1 MSGSCVRV
9 DPPFVEFRD
18 VSVGQVYRR
27 TVTATNDGKTMK
39 NIIFQTPNLKLFKF
53 TAASAPEFVAPGL
66 SVSGLLQFTPE
77 QEEVVRDCLLIHT
90 DDVTIEIPL
99 IGFPR
104 TCSLLTD
111 SVLDF
116 GCVAAN
122 SQIISKQH
130 PITNQGSAPGVFQ
143 VKYSGDPSVRLSPSS
158 GVIAGGAT
166 KWLKVELH
174 TDRPR
179 QIDEKALIKLQN
191 RFAISLTVRAEV
203 VDQRLEVSD
212 LKGVSLSCLW
222 FGPVYFGTSRVKKV
236 VLRNNGPQACDWVC
250 QFQDAAAGTEA
261 GTDLHK
267 STHVTLLEGTGR
279 CSLAS
284 QDFSQVLVFVPKQGR
299 LGPYESTTVA
309 IRFTPFRSS
318 TTRMK
323 RHESSGSRQDYC
335 VFLLF
340 DSVER
345 RHGFTHCSGNS
356 SVELAVTGSGL
367 PVSLVASPSHRFDF
381 PTCVTGQR
389 VDLPFVLQNLCPQ
402 LPVYFHFRKLALFT
416 TEPTKGTI
424 APGQCQDV
432 VLTFMARQQGS
443 FQVCQTLDVL
453 GQVPQSSDGKDVS
466 ELELRSFHT
475 LTLQMSA
482 ACHGIT
488 SAVTKPT
495 GSLPHI
501 RSGEPARC
509 PTRARADVLGSN
521 KTQRGRESSQN
532 SKDEAD
538 GGASHRPY
546 RQRTMFPSL
555 SRERYVDTNSAFE
568 EEEEQRRLD
577 RQVYTDFIKQLRQ
590 TRLSRIKEREVR
602 QQEKVLQEVDIG
614 IIPAQG
620 LVPPK
625 FHLRDIER
633 SEGSETKSRT
643 KRSCSEDMTSISQKV
658 KSQASAGMGADSSNS
673 QQEADC
679 SRTLTAQELCQ
690 VVIGPSLVDFG
701 EVCVE
706 SVCVQTLE
714 LTNHLSLFVRVQLE
728 VDCPELQGSSP
739 LSHVLPPHSHNTLPL
754 TFQSNKLGSFYR
766 PVSYSVNQQHPG
778 QILVQAQVV
787 PLALELSTTLLVLR
801 PTPTLLAQS
810 GYRSSV
816 TLRNHG
822 NHTAE
827 FAWRPVVTERGVLY
841 SIRPATGT
849 VEPYSELDCE
859 VMWHPSFSSPEEGD
873 FDLSVHEGDTQQL
886 HCVAKLGSTSVQLA
900 EKLVTFGSVPLNMP
914 SARTAVLHNTGQN
927 HAYYQVLDVSPLPG
941 MTVSPC
947 EGVVPS
953 RGQAVLQIHFSP
965 DSIIRFDTRVEIAL
979 RNMKSVELRV
989 GGSVEPPNVDISM
1002 SHFQFGGVHA
1012 GSRRAIPFTLTNHS
1026 SAAARVTFNLSLHA
1040 DFSLQL
1046 PPPCANTHSLTHEEE
1061 PGVSVVEV
1069 QGHQAADCSLV
1080 FSPTQAASY
1089 DFDLPLTIN
1098 GVRWPTAPPSP
1109 FTSSSSSSTSSSS
1122 LSAVSRKHMVQP
1134 PSCPVAMV
1142 TQRLRRI
1149 QATVLCAPLE
1159 LSPSSLQFHVEPL
1172 TPQSDVY
1179 TKTVELKAVCEESVC
1194 WQEAVGRRLHWWFSC
1209 SVAATSA
1216 EGRREAELCT
1226 VTPSSG
1232 SLGPG
1237 QSICLT
1243 VSIRPEAITT
1253 VSGRSIR
1260 LSLPLY
1266 LGDKDGEARA
1276 EEAEHQPYREL
1287 PVTVIVQIPSI
1298 TIHPPQILLT
1308 PVPLENSAVAT
1319 LTLLAVGYPSGTRIS
1334 AEVDELKRED
1344 GTKMQPVAVT
1354 FPDGNCIPTQKQN
1367 QVQRQEA
1374 NGTSLICRVSFSS
1387 AVPLSLCTTVTF
1399 TEQHFNNRF
1408 KVKLCAI
1415 ADNCLL
1421 TVWPHMARH
1430 RSEQQIVLKTGST
1443 AVKAILQRY
1452 CTPSP
1457 ASGPVSSSS
1466 SSFDH
1471 NNSTNKNS
1479 ASDSFADSDS
1489 VSSQTSREEEVWSNR
1504 RTLANVGIP
1513 EFPTAD
1519 SDEGRYHQSVL
1530 LAVERW
1536 FSLFGWPNGPHP
1548 ISVPHTLR
1556 RIVTK
1561 TQVDPSGRRNF
1572 RVSQNLDHRSVVDML
1587 HHLTGKQIPGIPRS
1601 GSFSTDIDKRTA
1613 ELLQQHKAMLAFF
1626 RVQGACLWHIKPEY
1640 LLDMQEFKHW
1650 CSLQSKKEEAGPD
1663 FSSVD
1668 YESLSKRSWTDVLL
1682 QIYKVLVLCR
1692 VSENRPKTI
1701 PNREDGDGIRA
1712 VNLQPVTSNV
1722 YSAGEIQLLSWLNEH
1737 YQSMRKTVWGAG
1749 FVPSARWIVNF
1760 DLDLTDGLVL
1770 AALLAAYCPYL
1781 ICSHFRRMYTA
1792 PSSLE
1797 QILHNNIVV
1806 VRSLTALSLNMD
1818 IQPTDLSD
1826 PNPVQM
1832 LMLCVH
1838 LYERL
1843 PQYLPRH
1850 TITLSGGLHS
1860 TVSKQVR
1867 LKNPS
1872 SKHVKYQTFLLG
1884 EDAHLFSVPDGSTL
1898 TILPKASAELTVQ
1911 HRCSFLRPV
1920 EAVLLLISSSAA
1932 ALRATTL
1939 SFNLRT
1945 HVSHITTTNSVKCT
1959 SPCYELRVI
1968 QLPITNPFNME
1979 AKFRVVLVESTFNPL
1994 EPEKKKDGLIQQ
2006 ASCKAKMEE
2015 MMSDCG
2021 EDVEEKPSASYGEG
2035 SEFLSAVRSVCLKP
2049 GQADTLDIHYLP
2061 FCPGT
2066 KYCSVLLLCPQVG
2079 DTVYVVKATAD
2090 LPLPSPLTTRP
2101 SSNIVSSAVCAS
2113 ALSLRCKVQQ
2123 VCEELVRMPLINAS
2137 WERALAIWGQQ
2148 SMNAKE
2154 HRRRSLTHTLYSSTV
2169 RTNTAIRKLQ
2179 QKEQLLGGGD
2189 HSEVVTYSVEVSL
2202 PRYFTL
2208 PSTVKMPVKED
2219 THKPWD
2225 HPAEFGHVDVP
2236 FRFQADRA
2244 GHFTCQVVLK
2254 SPCDT
2259 RVYMLEAL
2267 VTSQGESIHLDFSS
2281 PAHSP
2286 VTQNIPV
2293 HNETRRDWSMQA
2305 EVCGEG
2311 FRGPKVLNVP
2321 AGTRVCYPL
2330 TFHPTAQCTV
2340 MGKLSLHNNYDGTE
2354 HVFTLRGIGERP
2366 LPVDHVVIHCP
2377 VGMTTHT
2384 QLDVPNYRQNKLTL
2398 KVVTDISVVS
2408 GSPTLEIKPGQKTP
2422 YTLAVSPRTQGKQTG
2437 CVSFVEVDKIQE
2449 EDKGRAFRRYEVFF
2463 SLEVICEPPA
2473 PVKVIDVQCAAQSS
2487 VAIEIPVINP
2497 RAELLMLDVDL
2508 SGDDLSG
2515 AGLVSVPPQD
2525 TFTYK
2530 ATFSPGRVGKSSGSV
2545 VFRSELVGEI
2555 CYRLEL
2561 YALPPPVVMLP
2572 QACCPLGKCTRQA
2585 IPLVNPTAETLEVT
2599 VANSNPRNYTLEMDS
2614 GRTLAVEPHSSTELG
2629 VCFRPS
2635 SIGEGN
2641 HTAKITFSCPQLQEW
2656 CVFLSGRGLNPESQ
2670 ELLSL
2675 SSMIGSNASVAIP
2688 FKNPTEFPASLSV
2701 TLTDEDPSG
2710 TTGSHPVTTDR
2721 EVFSIPLRQTEGI
2734 QISEGASFDVPV
2746 VFVPDSMELQ
2756 HVWLCISLKP
2766 LGSSGNNSNFSP
2778 DKPRSEQDLP
2788 TICWIRPLRGIP
2800 VEVPVDNSPLGV
2812 VQCDA
2817 GCQLER
2823 KVDVL
2828 LRGSVPGN
2836 GEQEVSGV
2844 TAEDFLCEVR
2854 SNGEAER
2861 SGAEDCLSASIQAAR
2876 RNPET
2881 GNVTLTLH
2889 LVYTP
2894 LRPCRHS
2901 VVLAVRSV
2909 SGRIWKFPII
2919 LVATEPQVDDV
2930 ILTEATELDKT
2941 SAGGVPLTT
2950 ILDSR
2955 AALDQRGDSSSRAAC
2970 SPVNEPQQSVTSHDF
2985 RPPSLPR

>member
-39 NIIFQTPNLKLFKF
+39 NIIFQTPNLKLLTAASAATEEMVRDCLLIHIDDVTVDIPLIGCIRVDPPFVEFSDVRVGDVYKTTVTATNDGKALKKIIFQKPNLKLFKF

-546 RQRTMFPSL
+546 RTMFPSL

-886 HCVAKLGSTSVQLA
+886 HCVAK
-900 EKLVTFGSVPLNMP
+900 
-914 SARTAVLHNTGQN
+914 
-927 HAYYQVLDVSPLPG
+927 VLDVSPLPG

-965 DSIIRFDTRVEIAL
+965 DSII
-979 RNMKSVELRV
+979 
-989 GGSVEPPNVDISM
+989 
-1002 SHFQFGGVHA
+1002 
-1012 GSRRAIPFTLTNHS
+1012 
-1026 SAAARVTFNLSLHA
+1026 
-1040 DFSLQL
+1040 
-1046 PPPCANTHSLTHEEE
+1046 
-1061 PGVSVVEV
+1061 
-1069 QGHQAADCSLV
+1069 
-1080 FSPTQAASY
+1080 
-1089 DFDLPLTIN
+1089 
-1098 GVRWPTAPPSP
+1098 
-1109 FTSSSSSSTSSSS
+1109 
-1122 LSAVSRKHMVQP
+1122 
-1134 PSCPVAMV
+1134 
-1142 TQRLRRI
+1142 
-1149 QATVLCAPLE
+1149 
-1159 LSPSSLQFHVEPL
+1159 
-1172 TPQSDVY
+1172 
-1179 TKTVELKAVCEESVC
+1179 
-1194 WQEAVGRRLHWWFSC
+1194 

-1430 RSEQQIVLKTGST
+1430 RSEQQIVLKTGNVHTNKHRCTKYGST

-1818 IQPTDLSD
+1818 IQ
-1826 PNPVQM
+1826 
-1832 LMLCVH
+1832 
-1838 LYERL
+1838 
-1843 PQYLPRH
+1843 
-1850 TITLSGGLHS
+1850 
-1860 TVSKQVR
+1860 
-1867 LKNPS
+1867 
-1872 SKHVKYQTFLLG
+1872 
-1884 EDAHLFSVPDGSTL
+1884 
-1898 TILPKASAELTVQ
+1898 
-1911 HRCSFLRPV
+1911 
-1920 EAVLLLISSSAA
+1920 
-1932 ALRATTL
+1932 
-1939 SFNLRT
+1939 
-1945 HVSHITTTNSVKCT
+1945 
-1959 SPCYELRVI
+1959 
-1968 QLPITNPFNME
+1968 
-1979 AKFRVVLVESTFNPL
+1979 
-1994 EPEKKKDGLIQQ
+1994 
-2006 ASCKAKMEE
+2006 
-2015 MMSDCG
+2015 
-2021 EDVEEKPSASYGEG
+2021 
-2035 SEFLSAVRSVCLKP
+2035 
-2049 GQADTLDIHYLP
+2049 
-2061 FCPGT
+2061 
-2066 KYCSVLLLCPQVG
+2066 
-2079 DTVYVVKATAD
+2079 
-2090 LPLPSPLTTRP
+2090 
-2101 SSNIVSSAVCAS
+2101 
-2113 ALSLRCKVQQ
+2113 
-2123 VCEELVRMPLINAS
+2123 
-2137 WERALAIWGQQ
+2137 
-2148 SMNAKE
+2148 
-2154 HRRRSLTHTLYSSTV
+2154 
-2169 RTNTAIRKLQ
+2169 
-2179 QKEQLLGGGD
+2179 
-2189 HSEVVTYSVEVSL
+2189 
-2202 PRYFTL
+2202 
-2208 PSTVKMPVKED
+2208 
-2219 THKPWD
+2219 
-2225 HPAEFGHVDVP
+2225 
-2236 FRFQADRA
+2236 ADRA

-2267 VTSQGESIHLDFSS
+2267 VTSQ
-2281 PAHSP
+2281 
-2286 VTQNIPV
+2286 
-2293 HNETRRDWSMQA
+2293 
-2305 EVCGEG
+2305 
-2311 FRGPKVLNVP
+2311 
-2321 AGTRVCYPL
+2321 
-2330 TFHPTAQCTV
+2330 
-2340 MGKLSLHNNYDGTE
+2340 GKLSLHNNYDGTE

-2572 QACCPLGKCTRQA
+2572 QACCPLGK
-2585 IPLVNPTAETLEVT
+2585 
-2599 VANSNPRNYTLEMDS
+2599 
-2614 GRTLAVEPHSSTELG
+2614 
-2629 VCFRPS
+2629 PS

-2701 TLTDEDPSG
+2701 TLT
-2710 TTGSHPVTTDR
+2710 
-2721 EVFSIPLRQTEGI
+2721 GI

-2854 SNGEAER
+2854 SNGKAER

>member
-9 DPPFVEFRD
+9 DPPFDEFRD

-39 NIIFQTPNLKLFKF
+39 NIIFQTPNLKLLTAASAATEEMVRDCLLIHIDDVTVDIPLIGCIRVDPPFVEFSDVRVGDVYKTTVTATNDGKALKKIIFQKPNLKLFKF

-309 IRFTPFRSS
+309 IRFTPFRS
-318 TTRMK
+318 RLIV
-323 RHESSGSRQDYC
+323 C
-335 VFLLF
+335 
-340 DSVER
+340 
-345 RHGFTHCSGNS
+345 NS

-482 ACHGIT
+482 ACH
-488 SAVTKPT
+488 
-495 GSLPHI
+495 
-501 RSGEPARC
+501 
-509 PTRARADVLGSN
+509 
-521 KTQRGRESSQN
+521 
-532 SKDEAD
+532 
-538 GGASHRPY
+538 
-546 RQRTMFPSL
+546 
-555 SRERYVDTNSAFE
+555 
-568 EEEEQRRLD
+568 
-577 RQVYTDFIKQLRQ
+577 
-590 TRLSRIKEREVR
+590 
-602 QQEKVLQEVDIG
+602 
-614 IIPAQG
+614 
-620 LVPPK
+620 
-625 FHLRDIER
+625 
-633 SEGSETKSRT
+633 
-643 KRSCSEDMTSISQKV
+643 
-658 KSQASAGMGADSSNS
+658 
-673 QQEADC
+673 
-679 SRTLTAQELCQ
+679 
-690 VVIGPSLVDFG
+690 GPSLVDFG

-965 DSIIRFDTRVEIAL
+965 DSIIRFDTRVE
-979 RNMKSVELRV
+979 
-989 GGSVEPPNVDISM
+989 
-1002 SHFQFGGVHA
+1002 
-1012 GSRRAIPFTLTNHS
+1012 
-1026 SAAARVTFNLSLHA
+1026 
-1040 DFSLQL
+1040 
-1046 PPPCANTHSLTHEEE
+1046 
-1061 PGVSVVEV
+1061 
-1069 QGHQAADCSLV
+1069 
-1080 FSPTQAASY
+1080 AASY

-1430 RSEQQIVLKTGST
+1430 RSEQQIVLKTGNVHTNKHRCTKYGST

-1760 DLDLTDGLVL
+1760 DLDLTDGL
-1770 AALLAAYCPYL
+1770 

-1818 IQPTDLSD
+1818 I
-1826 PNPVQM
+1826 
-1832 LMLCVH
+1832 
-1838 LYERL
+1838 
-1843 PQYLPRH
+1843 
-1850 TITLSGGLHS
+1850 
-1860 TVSKQVR
+1860 QVR

-1979 AKFRVVLVESTFNPL
+1979 AKFR
-1994 EPEKKKDGLIQQ
+1994 
-2006 ASCKAKMEE
+2006 MEE

-2244 GHFTCQVVLK
+2244 GHFTCQ
-2254 SPCDT
+2254 
-2259 RVYMLEAL
+2259 
-2267 VTSQGESIHLDFSS
+2267 
-2281 PAHSP
+2281 
-2286 VTQNIPV
+2286 
-2293 HNETRRDWSMQA
+2293 
-2305 EVCGEG
+2305 
-2311 FRGPKVLNVP
+2311 
-2321 AGTRVCYPL
+2321 
-2330 TFHPTAQCTV
+2330 
-2340 MGKLSLHNNYDGTE
+2340 GKLSLHNNYDGTE

-2561 YALPPPVVMLP
+2561 YALPPPV
-2572 QACCPLGKCTRQA
+2572 
-2585 IPLVNPTAETLEVT
+2585 T
-2599 VANSNPRNYTLEMDS
+2599 VIHR
-2614 GRTLAVEPHSSTELG
+2614 RREPHGKDHFLM
-2629 VCFRPS
+2629 PS
-2635 SIGEGN
+2635 
-2641 HTAKITFSCPQLQEW
+2641 
-2656 CVFLSGRGLNPESQ
+2656 
-2670 ELLSL
+2670 
-2675 SSMIGSNASVAIP
+2675 
-2688 FKNPTEFPASLSV
+2688 
-2701 TLTDEDPSG
+2701 
-2710 TTGSHPVTTDR
+2710 
-2721 EVFSIPLRQTEGI
+2721 GI

-2941 SAGGVPLTT
+2941 SGGGVPLTT
-2950 ILDSR
+2950 ILEMEIETQFSFGAEIFIFGTRKCCRVTQPSSTGQNSDSR